1 MMTFLFLVP
10 SVSFA
15 VGSNQ
20 YTVDP
25 ADFAFGDAGNGM
37 TFGGVRV
44 VLILVTFI
52 ACSLCCLDRFKAG
65 VITPLIFSV
74 TSSSRSVFPALIL
87 LAPDHINPFL

>member
-1 MMTFLFLVP
+1 MIVMAFLFLVP

-44 VLILVTFI
+44 ILILVTL
-52 ACSLCCLDRFKAG
+52 CSLCFLDRFKAG
-65 VITPLIFSV
+65 VTTRLIFSV
-74 TSSSRSVFPALIL
+74 TSSSRSVFHTLIL
-87 LAPDHINPFL
+87 LAPDHIG